1 MDERL
6 KKELTEYVTEFAEFD
21 FDENDEGH
29 ASMVLSNFD
38 DLYDGFCCMMYEAE
52 ICSFHE
58 AELFWK
64 ANEDYVYEL
73 ADEIM
78 DNARGWD
85 DARRSAI
92 YE

>member
-6 KKELTEYVTEFAEFD
+6 KKELIEYVTEFAEFD

-29 ASMVLSNFD
+29 AIMVLSNFD
-38 DLYDGFCCMMYEAE
+38 DLMDGFSLMMDEAE
-52 ICSFHE
+52 IASYNE
-58 AELFWK
+58 AEAFYK
-64 ANEDYVYEL
+64 ANEDYIYEL